1 MSEQQPE
8 AQAQAEEKGMS
19 ALDRPETDALDEAA
33 DNPGMNYGDPTVE
46 GISDEALEDH
56 STGGSGS

>member
-8 AQAQAEEKGMS
+8 SG
-19 ALDRPETDALDEAA
+19 PESDALDEATE
-33 DNPGMNYGDPTVE
+33 NPGMNYGDPTVE

-56 STGGSGS
+56 STGSRDS